1 MEREGPP
8 QQLTLSLMGV
18 SWVAAVTTSTFL
30 GRGPLPPSQW
40 QTVPIAHGH
49 RRIDRSCHLEFIT
62 HSGITQQR
70 PGRSPGCP
78 CQRSSQEEAREQS
91 QIQLEAPRSAA
102 PPWAPVGCLTRSKP
116 WLSHLG
122 AGAPGLLRAL
132 AGCLQRQEA
141 FPLFLPVGSTVPVPL
156 GWGRLGLSPVTV
168 RQLQVP
174 DCCDRTLATR
184 ERGGGAAGASA
195 REGRRG
201 LGRDGNGC
209 KNDLIL
215 VAASAQGVGLGTRGR
230 GAVGAGA
237 ALPPTGGTCVLSGSQ
252 AGRQCGVVRG
262 PGYLHKPEEGL
273 AAKEPGTEAAS
284 KGSK

>member
-132 AGCLQRQEA
+132 AGLSAEA
-141 FPLFLPVGSTVPVPL
+141 GSF
-156 GWGRLGLSPVTV
+156 SPI
-168 RQLQVP
+168 
-174 DCCDRTLATR
+174 
-184 ERGGGAAGASA
+184 S
-195 REGRRG
+195 
-201 LGRDGNGC
+201 
-209 KNDLIL
+209 
-215 VAASAQGVGLGTRGR
+215 TRGKH
-230 GAVGAGA
+230 
-237 ALPPTGGTCVLSGSQ
+237 GTCP
-252 AGRQCGVVRG
+252 
-262 PGYLHKPEEGL
+262 PGMG
-273 AAKEPGTEAAS
+273 
-284 KGSK
+284 